1 MRRRA
6 SHVGGVVALRRHAR
20 QSGRAARL
28 GGFSVCGRMLVLLLC
43 CAGCSNNKKGPQV
56 DLMPAAGTVTLD
68 GKPLADADIAFY
80 LQGDRPQGYAGSGGK
95 TDAQGKYELTT
106 GAAKGAAAG
115 SYKVTISQ
123 YRDANGG
130 PVVISEGM
138 DLQQLKMQ
146 GQAKEMLPPRYS
158 DMEKTELKAT
168 VEKSKADGYDFPLK
182 SS

>member
-1 MRRRA
+1 
-6 SHVGGVVALRRHAR
+6 
-20 QSGRAARL
+20 
-28 GGFSVCGRMLVLLLC
+28 
-43 CAGCSNNKKGPQV
+43 
-56 DLMPAAGTVTLD
+56 MPVAGTVTLD
-68 GKPLADADIAFY
+68 GNPLADADIAFY

-115 SYKVTISQ
+115 SYKVTISR

-130 PVVISEGM
+130 PLVIPEGM
-138 DLQQLKMQ
+138 DLEQLKMQ
-146 GQAKEMLPPRYS
+146 GQAKETLPPQYS

-168 VEKSKADGYDFPLK
+168 VEKGKADGYDFPLK